1 MKDNTWRLQID
12 TQEMPAD
19 QEAELMKVKNKQG
32 WFLFKETEIQAK
44 DVPEDDAPEFDGEK
58 SLSKRYRDVL
68 WVFWEQKVKHTG
80 KEYNQFRK
88 EFMEK
93 KIQDVKD
100 NLD

>member
-1 MKDNTWRLQID
+1 MKDNTWRLQVD
-12 TQEMPAD
+12 TQEMPPE
-19 QEAELMKVKNKQG
+19 QEAELMKIKNLQG
-32 WFLFKETEIQAK
+32 WFLFKETEITLE
-44 DVPEDDAPEFDGEK
+44 DIPEDDAPEFEGEK

-68 WVFWEQKVKHTG
+68 YVFWKQKVEHTG
-80 KEYNQFRK
+80 KNFQQFRK